1 MAPLHVEGVGI
12 VLLQDLYVLRWKI
25 EHPGNRPHEVLVF
38 GYIPR
43 RVRPIMKIR
52 NSLDKIEG
60 VTVGSPSAPL
70 LVRPRDVPDLP

>member
-1 MAPLHVEGVGI
+1 MAPFHVEGVGI

-43 RVRPIMKIR
+43 RVRPIIKIR
-52 NSLDKIEG
+52 NPLNEVEG